1 VLTKIKYECGDL
13 IKFWAWSTKK
23 GDVDWNGCS
32 GQVIPVD
39 ERIARSRIGVV
50 IRRMDHNQYEIL
62 SCGKIIEVCVGY
74 FEKIF

>member
-1 VLTKIKYECGDL
+1 
-13 IKFWAWSTKK
+13 
-23 GDVDWNGCS
+23 VDWNGCS

-62 SCGKIIEVCVGY
+62 SCGKIVEVCAGY